1 MVVSLVTPLPPVR
14 LRLSFVESLGV
25 VCRLSRRIFHPV
37 RHLLPQSGSGVSL
50 NITVFVV
57 VVARIRRQSGAFP
70 AIAIAVGALVRARHQ
85 RPPPTVAFAARARRQ
100 GVAPRRERV

>member
-70 AIAIAVGALVRARHQ
+70 AIAIAVGALVCARHQ